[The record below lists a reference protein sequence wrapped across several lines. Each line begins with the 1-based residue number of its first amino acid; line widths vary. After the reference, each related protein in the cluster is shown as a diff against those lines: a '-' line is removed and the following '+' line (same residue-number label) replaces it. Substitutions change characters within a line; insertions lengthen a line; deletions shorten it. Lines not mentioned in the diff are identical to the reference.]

1 MITEISGIQVGNWIV
16 KYVYFVIELVNLV
29 SISWIHLYQID
40 LASKK
45 EFQNVSIIRLQLGIQ
60 DHSQVFKQ
68 DV

>member
-45 EFQNVSIIRLQLGIQ
+45 EFQNVSIIRLQLGIK